1 MKINGQHIKLDAK
14 LPSRIN
20 DHVNFRIIEYIRL
33 MFREY
38 IDRWLSASDDIG
50 VYMINN
56 MYIIKVI
63 QKHFVEFSLILPQT
77 VSLPHF
83 GATLF

>member
-1 MKINGQHIKLDAK
+1 
-14 LPSRIN
+14 
-20 DHVNFRIIEYIRL
+20 

-56 MYIIKVI
+56 MYIIKVT
-63 QKHFVEFSLILPQT
+63 QNHLVQFSLILPQT